1 MNKAN
6 SSMRDS
12 NMELYRII
20 AMLMVILLHV
30 FGEYNIIYKQY
41 HTPEHIINILLTC
54 TTFVCVDMFVLLS
67 GWYGINT
74 RWEKIKAFIFQVLF
88 YSIALYIII
97 LTFFDTESFSWR
109 FFTHIFIFDSYWF
122 IPVYLMLYLF
132 APALNPFIK
141 QSSHKQYL
149 TILVSLIVMQTIYGC
164 LNMRESGYFEGCSP
178 ISFVILY
185 FLGAYLHRFSEQ
197 FNKISKKT
205 WLFFFIMLVSLSCI
219 LALLS
224 NYMLYEFLSS
234 LAWKFSSPIV
244 IAAAACLL
252 LLFSKIN
259 IGYNR
264 FINWIAASSFA
275 AFLIHCFP
283 PVYQE
288 CFSPLVRTIYQHFTY
303 PIAIFILIGLTLV
316 LYVLCILIDQI
327 RIRIY
332 SIIK

>member
-1 MNKAN
+1 MVLIHVGKKLKLL
-6 SSMRDS
+6 SSKYFS
-12 NMELYRII
+12 
-20 AMLMVILLHV
+20 ILLHS
-30 FGEYNIIYKQY
+30 
-41 HTPEHIINILLTC
+41 ILLYWLSLIQKAFHGAFLPIYLSSIVIGSYLSIWCFTSLLLHSIH
-54 TTFVCVDMFVLLS
+54 LLS
-67 GWYGINT
+67 KAVINSISPSLSLLLLC
-74 RWEKIKAFIFQVLF
+74 RLYMDVLICVRVAILKVVHLYLSLF
-88 YSIALYIII
+88 YTSWEPICIVSQNNSIK
-97 LTFFDTESFSWR
+97 S
-109 FFTHIFIFDSYWF
+109 
-122 IPVYLMLYLF
+122 
-132 APALNPFIK
+132 IK
-141 QSSHKQYL
+141 RH
-149 TILVSLIVMQTIYGC
+149 
-164 LNMRESGYFEGCSP
+164 GYF
-178 ISFVILY
+178 
-185 FLGAYLHRFSEQ
+185 
-197 FNKISKKT
+197 
-205 WLFFFIMLVSLSCI
+205 SLSCWFHY
-219 LALLS
+219 LAFWLLS